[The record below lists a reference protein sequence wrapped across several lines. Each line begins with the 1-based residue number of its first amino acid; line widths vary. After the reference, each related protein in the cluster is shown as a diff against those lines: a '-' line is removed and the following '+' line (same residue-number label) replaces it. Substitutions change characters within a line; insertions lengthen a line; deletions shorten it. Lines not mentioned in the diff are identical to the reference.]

1 MPIPVGMLEPA
12 DLLRQRAALLAVLER
27 GAGLPAGRTLALA
40 LLAIIARRLGDH
52 DEGHA
57 NASAV
62 TSRAGHGPA
71 PGPLAP
77 PQRLDTVP
85 VRCSAPGPRMQP
97 TIGNPGPAIGCNSAP
112 ASRPRQSTENGTER
126 TQA

>member
-1 MPIPVGMLEPA
+1 MPVGMLEPA

-40 LLAIIARRLGDH
+40 LLAIIDRRLGDH

-57 NASAV
+57 NASAHD
-62 TSRAGHGPA
+62 TA

-85 VRCSAPGPRMQP
+85 VHCSAPGPRMQP
-97 TIGNPGPAIGCNSAP
+97 TIGNPDPAIGCNSAP
-112 ASRPRQSTENGTER
+112 ASRSRQSTENGTER
-126 TQA
+126 LQA